1 METKKQLHALVKKEY
16 LLPFILVTSLF
27 FMWGFAR
34 AILDV
39 LNKHF
44 QEAMEI
50 TRTHSAM
57 IQVMFYLGYFIMAI
71 PAGLFIA
78 HNGYRKGVVLGLLLF
93 GVGSLLF
100 IPGEHYMSFNFFL
113 FSLFVIACGLVFLE
127 IAANPYMT
135 ELGDRET
142 AASRL
147 NLAQSF
153 NGLGCACAPL
163 LVGLIIFSDGQEA
176 NISLPYLVMGVVV
189 LVVALI
195 FSKVNL
201 PEIVH
206 EEDAVDTTT
215 GNKKGLWSH
224 KLFVFGIVALFCYEI
239 AEISINSFF
248 INYVVDDG
256 WMNALDAAKLLSVA
270 GLGLFMCGR
279 FAGSW
284 VMRYVRA
291 EKVLF
296 ICAIG
301 TVVSTALVV
310 MNLGILSFAA
320 LILIYVFEAI
330 MFPTIFAIS
339 LRGLGDY
346 TKRASS
352 YLMMTPIGGAVGPL
366 LMGFVAD
373 QTNMSVSFVVPL
385 VSYMVVWLYA
395 SKVLKKS
402 SI

>member
-1 METKKQLHALVKKEY
+1 MGNKQKHALVKKEFV
-16 LLPFILVTSLF
+16 LPFILVTSLF

-50 TRTHSAM
+50 TRTHSALL
-57 IQVMFYLGYFIMAI
+57 QVVFYLGYFIMAI
-71 PAGLFIA
+71 PAGIFITRQ
-78 HNGYRKGVVLGLLLF
+78 GYRKGVVFGLLLF
-93 GVGSLLF
+93 GIGSLMF
-100 IPGEHYMSFNFFL
+100 IPGEHFMSFNFFL

-127 IAANPYMT
+127 TAANPYMT

-163 LVGLIIFSDGQEA
+163 LVGMMIFSDSQEA
-176 NISLPYLVMGVVV
+176 NLSLPYMIMGIVV
-189 LVVALI
+189 LVVALL
-195 FSKVNL
+195 FSRVNL

-206 EEDAVDTTT
+206 EEDAVETSVE
-215 GNKKGLWSH
+215 NKKGLWAH
-224 KLFVFGIVALFCYEI
+224 KMFVFGVIALFSYEI

-279 FAGSW
+279 FIGSW
-284 VMRYVRA
+284 IMRYIRA

-301 TVVSTALVV
+301 TVVTTALVV
-310 MNLGILSFAA
+310 MNLGMVSFVS
-320 LILIYVFEAI
+320 LILIYIFEAI

-352 YLMMTPIGGAVGPL
+352 YMMMTPIGGAVGPL
-366 LMGFVAD
+366 LMGYVAD
-373 QTNMSVSFVVPL
+373 QTSMSISFIVPL
-385 VSYMVVWLYA
+385 VSYIVVWIYA
-395 SKVLKKS
+395 SKVLRTR
-402 SI
+402 

>member
-1 METKKQLHALVKKEY
+1 MHALVKKEFV
-16 LLPFILVTSLF
+16 LPFILVTSLF

-50 TRTHSAM
+50 TRTHSALL
-57 IQVMFYLGYFIMAI
+57 QVVFYLGYFIMAI
-71 PAGLFIA
+71 PAGIFITRQ
-78 HNGYRKGVVLGLLLF
+78 GYRKGVVFGLLLF
-93 GVGSLLF
+93 GIGSLMF
-100 IPGEHYMSFNFFL
+100 IPGEHIMSFNFFL

-127 IAANPYMT
+127 TAANPYMT

-163 LVGLIIFSDGQEA
+163 LVGMMIFSDSQEA
-176 NISLPYLVMGVVV
+176 NLSLPYMIMGIVV
-189 LVVALI
+189 LVVALL
-195 FSKVNL
+195 FSRVNL

-206 EEDAVDTTT
+206 EEDAVEASVE
-215 GNKKGLWSH
+215 NKKGLWTH
-224 KLFVFGIVALFCYEI
+224 KMFVFGVIALFSYEI

-279 FAGSW
+279 FIGSW
-284 VMRYVRA
+284 IMRYIRA

-301 TVVSTALVV
+301 TVVTTALVV
-310 MNLGILSFAA
+310 MNLGMVSFVS
-320 LILIYVFEAI
+320 LVLIYIFEAI

-352 YLMMTPIGGAVGPL
+352 YMMMTPIGGAVGPL
-366 LMGFVAD
+366 LMGYVAD
-373 QTNMSVSFVVPL
+373 QTSMSISFIVPL
-385 VSYMVVWLYA
+385 VSYIVVWIYA
-395 SKVLKKS
+395 SKVLKTR
-402 SI
+402 

>member
-1 METKKQLHALVKKEY
+1 MEQQKKAHALVKKEY
-16 LLPFILVTSLF
+16 LLPFVLVTSLF

-44 QEAMEI
+44 QEALGI
-50 TRTHSAM
+50 SLAHSAM

-78 HNGYRKGVVLGLLLF
+78 RNGYRKGVVFGLLLF
-93 GVGSLLF
+93 GIGSLLF
-100 IPGEHYMSFNFFL
+100 IPGEYFMSFNFFL

-127 IAANPYMT
+127 TAANPYMT

-163 LVGLIIFSDGQEA
+163 LVGMMLFSEGQEA
-176 NISLPYLVMGVVV
+176 ILSFPYMVMGIVV

-195 FSKVNL
+195 FSRVQL
-201 PEIVH
+201 PEITH
-206 EEDAVDTTT
+206 AEDTVQTETTAS
-215 GNKKGLWSH
+215 KKGVWSN
-224 KLFVFGIVALFCYEI
+224 KLFVFGISALFCYEI

-270 GLGLFMCGR
+270 GLGLFMSGR
-279 FAGSW
+279 FLGSSI
-284 VMRYVRA
+284 MRFVRA
-291 EKVLF
+291 EKFLL

-301 TVVSTALVV
+301 TVLATAMVV
-310 MNLGILSFAA
+310 MNLGMVSFVS
-320 LILIYVFEAI
+320 LILIYLFEAI
-330 MFPTIFAIS
+330 MFPTIFAIC
-339 LRGLGDY
+339 LRGLGNN

-366 LMGFVAD
+366 LMGTVGD
-373 QTNMSVSFVVPL
+373 MTSMSFSFIVPL
-385 VSYMVVWLYA
+385 ISYMVVLAYA
-395 SKVLKKS
+395 LKVVR
-402 SI
+402 IR

>member
-1 METKKQLHALVKKEY
+1 MEQQKKAHALVKKEY

-44 QEAMEI
+44 QEAMGI
-50 TRTHSAM
+50 SLAHSAM

-78 HNGYRKGVVLGLLLF
+78 RNGYRKGVVFGLLLF
-93 GVGSLLF
+93 GIGSLLF
-100 IPGEHYMSFNFFL
+100 IPGEYYMSFNFFL
-113 FSLFVIACGLVFLE
+113 FSLFIIACGLVFLE
-127 IAANPYMT
+127 TAANPYMT
-135 ELGDRET
+135 ELGDRAT

-163 LVGLIIFSDGQEA
+163 LVGMMLFSEGQEA
-176 NISLPYLVMGVVV
+176 NLSFPYMIMGIVV

-195 FSKVNL
+195 FSRVNL

-206 EEDAVDTTT
+206 AEDATQAETSE
-215 GNKKGLWSH
+215 NKKGVWSN
-224 KLFVFGIVALFCYEI
+224 KLFVFGISALFCYEI

-256 WMNALDAAKLLSVA
+256 WMNALDAAKLLSIA
-270 GLGLFMCGR
+270 GLGLFMFGR

-284 VMRYVRA
+284 IMRYVRA
-291 EKVLF
+291 EKYLL
-296 ICAIG
+296 ICAVG
-301 TVVSTALVV
+301 TVASTALVV
-310 MNLGILSFAA
+310 MNLGVISFVS
-320 LILIYVFEAI
+320 LILIYLFEAI
-330 MFPTIFAIS
+330 MFPTIFAVS
-339 LRGLGDY
+339 LRGLGNH

-366 LMGFVAD
+366 MMGYVGD
-373 QTNMSVSFVVPL
+373 MTSMSFSFIIPL
-385 VSYMVVWLYA
+385 VSYAVVLLYA
-395 SKVLKKS
+395 LKVVR
-402 SI
+402 IR